1 MLLHQVEDQLTTSKE
16 HIITLKKKLDEV
28 EKARDQAEKAKK
40 DAEQEGNDVEVA
52 KIEEALKA
60 EVSGVYRNYYLQ
72 VWNETLNQAR
82 FKASSVLRKAENVYY
97 PPAIRASG
105 STCSRT
111 YPTPEVAKVGKDN
124 PTKVLTSSDNLSEV
138 AEDPGVIEKE
148 KNANKGMAPDAMKPP
163 TVTQDHP
170 AEKEVPNKMEIVLAT
185 PPLPTKVDLASK
197 GLEVSEAASTQSIKA
212 PPKEKIVIKKK

>member
-52 KIEEALKA
+52 KTEEALKA
-60 EVSGVYRNYYLQ
+60 EVSRVCRNYYLQ

-124 PTKVLTSSDNLSEV
+124 PAKVLTSSDNLSEV

-148 KNANKGMAPDAMKPP
+148 KNANKGMAPDATKPP

-185 PPLPTKVDLASK
+185 PPLPAKVDLTSK
-197 GLEVSEAASTQSIKA
+197 GLVASEAESIQPIKA
-212 PPKEKIVIKKK
+212 P